1 MSIFKKGYWKEV
13 FSPAL
18 IIQTTMQT
26 IIGSVLV
33 GTFFMLLSDYV
44 FQPKDLSGPW
54 TLKLE
59 PKDATAQMNE
69 CVDLSF
75 HVLIM
80 QKDIHIIATG
90 EKTLVEKSNTAHCS
104 DYKLA
109 EEEEEIPTG
118 HGKIIHITGFI
129 KNNYFENDVL
139 TLSYLEGEKNHE
151 RFTTA
156 TLEIS
161 DNEIT
166 GTYYSQIAR
175 AHGTIHLTRS
185 K

>member
-1 MSIFKKGYWKEV
+1 MSIFTKGYWKEV

-44 FQPKDLSGPW
+44 FQPKDLNGPW

-80 QKDIHIIATG
+80 QKDINIIATG

-109 EEEEEIPTG
+109 EEEIPTG

-129 KNNYFENDVL
+129 QNNYFENDVL
-139 TLSYLEGEKNHE
+139 TLSYLEGKKSHE
-151 RFTTA
+151 RFTMA
-156 TLEIS
+156 TLKIS

-175 AHGTIHLTRS
+175 ASGRIHLTRS

>member
-80 QKDIHIIATG
+80 QKNINIIATG
-90 EKTLVEKSNTAHCS
+90 EKTLVEKSNTKHCRE
-104 DYKLA
+104 YKLP
-109 EEEEEIPTG
+109 EEKIHMG
-118 HGKIIHITGFI
+118 HGKIIHLTGFI
-129 KNNYFENDVL
+129 QNNYFENDVL
-139 TLSYLEGEKNHE
+139 TLSYLEGKKNHE
-151 RFTTA
+151 RFTMA
-156 TLEIS
+156 TLEIK
-161 DNEIT
+161 DNEIN

-175 AHGTIHLTRS
+175 AYGTIHLVRS